1 MAEQQAE
8 PSQAANCDQI
18 PIIDL
23 STIDSPNIEERRELA
38 RAIYDACTQVGFFY
52 IKVLEY
58 SKLLGVVI
66 SSCILTFVFGT
77 PEPWDS
83 RGHDQRHPSSSGAIF

>member
-1 MAEQQAE
+1 MAEQQTE

-23 STIDSPNIEERRELA
+23 STIDSPDIEERRELA

-52 IKVLEY
+52 IKVL
-58 SKLLGVVI
+58 I
-66 SSCILTFVFGT
+66 FQA
-77 PEPWDS
+77 
-83 RGHDQRHPSSSGAIF
+83 RGSGYIELHTNIGLWYTRTMGFPRT